1 MWKKVKKATMVMVA
15 SALLAGTISP
25 MQVYAAEPEEL
36 REQAGEAFKS
46 REYEQA
52 KELYEELVESGF
64 AEDTDYLQGGFSQYV
79 EGNYYIADQWF
90 AKALELLKEGGSP
103 NAAFAYKIRNSYQAK
118 EYWYAGKDYESSVEA
133 DARTGMGCQFYAK
146 ALLDCKKPEEA
157 IPLLEDAFK
166 GYTGETY
173 SQSVIKE
180 DMGHAYLALENYE
193 EAKKAYQEAFEIG
206 GNEENY
212 QKNMVKLRLKQDDS
226 DTESVLAEVMPNATN
241 AEKAAVLRDNGYNEE
256 AITYYEKAW
265 SEDGEEVRCDMAN
278 NYYQANDPES
288 AVRVLEELLAED
300 PENDTALN
308 MLGAIYCDALAQ
320 YDKAEEMFDRVIELV
335 PNADITMRNKAIIYR
350 KAGEFD
356 KVAEQY
362 KYVAEKF
369 PKLKTSYLN
378 YVSYKTDIT
387 AEEAL
392 KFFAGYEGWPSD
404 ERLQALMLGDAIDTE
419 VMTAKTLESF
429 LAYYEGLIEK
439 YPDDYY
445 LLYHKTQLLQ
455 GLERYEEALAA
466 CEQAAGI
473 SGVMSY
479 YATNALGNLYYA
491 MGDYDNAIACYE
503 ENVLAHNDNSL
514 RLCMADCYI
523 SMADY
528 VGMEQVLTD
537 YLAEGGEEAD
547 AASYRMKAAYL
558 QENYEALL
566 SYADMVIAEDNRDAK
581 AKAYK
586 VVAMRE
592 LDMEGTDE
600 LIAEIDS
607 QGFSAESLTLMTINS
622 ILGRF
627 DKAREI
633 YAVMQEHAPGVA
645 ITCKNNYE
653 FKNLYTDAA
662 FCEMAGMECK
672 AVEIAGTE
680 QTVAE
685 AKTEAV
691 NEQATQEANTEA
703 KMADTETEAGK
714 EAKENIAIP
723 TVAGVTILISVL
735 GILAVLLGK
744 KRSDAKKNK

>member
-1 MWKKVKKATMVMVA
+1 MWKKVKKATMVMVT

-25 MQVYAAEPEEL
+25 IQVYAAEPEEL
-36 REQAGEAFKS
+36 REQAEEAFKNK
-46 REYEQA
+46 EYEQA
-52 KELYEELVESGF
+52 KNLYEQLVESGF
-64 AEDTDYLQGGFSQYV
+64 AENSDYLQGGFSQYI
-79 EGNYYIADQWF
+79 EGNYYLADEWF
-90 AKALELLKEGGSP
+90 AEVLEGLQEGDNPGAAL
-103 NAAFAYKIRNSYQAK
+103 AYKIRNNYMAK
-118 EYWYAGKDYESSVEA
+118 EYWYAQQDYEHSAEVS
-133 DARTGMGCQFYAK
+133 ARSGMGCQFYAK

-157 IPLLEDAFK
+157 ISLFEEAFS
-166 GYTGETY
+166 GYTGETF
-173 SQSVIKE
+173 SQSAIKE
-180 DMGHAYLALENYE
+180 DMGHAYLALERYE
-193 EAKKAYQEAFEIG
+193 EAAQCYQEAFEIG

-212 QKNMVKLRLKQDDS
+212 QKNMVKLKLKQDDS
-226 DTESVLAEVMPNATN
+226 DVDSVLAEVMPNASN
-241 AEKAAVLRDNGYNEE
+241 AEKAAVLRDGGYNEE
-256 AITYYEKAW
+256 AVTYYEKAW

-278 NYYQANDPES
+278 NYYQANDVDS
-288 AVRVLEELLAED
+288 AVRILEELLAD
-300 PENDTALN
+300 NPENDMALN
-308 MLGAIYCDALAQ
+308 MLGAIYCDVLAQ

-335 PNADITMRNKAIIYR
+335 PNADITMRNKAIVYR

-356 KVAEQY
+356 KVAQQY

-369 PKLKTSYLN
+369 PKLKTSYG
-378 YVSYKTDIT
+378 YYISYKTDIT

-392 KFFAGYEGWPSD
+392 EFFEGYEGWPAN

-429 LAYYEGLIEK
+429 LTYYEGMIKK

-445 LLYHKTQLLQ
+445 LLYHKTELLQ
-455 GLERYEEALAA
+455 GLERYEEALET
-466 CEQAAGI
+466 CEQMNKIA
-473 SGVMSY
+473 GVMSY
-479 YATNALGNLYYA
+479 YATNTLGNLYYA
-491 MGDYDNAIACYE
+491 MGNYENAIACYE

-558 QENYEALL
+558 QEDYEALL
-566 SYADMVIAEDNRDAK
+566 IYADMVITEDNRDAK

-586 VVAMRE
+586 AVALGE
-592 LDMEGTDE
+592 LGMEGTDE

-607 QGFSAESLTLMTINS
+607 QGFSAESLTLLTINS

-627 DKAREI
+627 DKARET
-633 YAVMQEHAPGVA
+633 YTVMQEYAPGVA
-645 ITCKNNYE
+645 IACKKNYE
-653 FKNLYTDAA
+653 LKNLYTDAE
-662 FCEMAGMECK
+662 FCEMAGIECK
-672 AVEIAGTE
+672 VVEIAGTE

-685 AKTEAV
+685 AKTAEV
-691 NEQATQEANTEA
+691 NEQASKEAGAEA
-703 KMADTETEAGK
+703 ETAGAETEAGK

-735 GILAVLLGK
+735 GILAALLGK